1 MTMRNCFSGE
11 SPVFIGSKKSS
22 LNQYLSVGGKRVA
35 AAGHNDYIDCGVH
48 LAFVLRLWF
57 ALMWTGTFG
66 PSVWMDA
73 SFVATH
79 KLFISFDSHIVEIPK
94 ASQVPNSIRLVQIDL
109 SVIIKLIR
117 HFFSRCDR
125 QTMTKRLLAA
135 TLLSSSPMLS
145 GKKIL
150 TNFINFLLW
159 TWTQCISMAT
169 TTTPMAAPL
178 FIWRKKAHFLC
189 ANSAASFD
197 LCGKKWVYFEFVQNV
212 RWSECLLLAVAMC
225 RKIEWKKPSGRYHN
239 KFAYEK
245 VRQFI
250 CSRLPSLFHQFSD
263 TEFKFEKWF
272 FGF

>member
-66 PSVWMDA
+66 PAVWMDA

-79 KLFISFDSHIVEIPK
+79 KLFISFDSHIVEIPE

-109 SVIIKLIR
+109 SVIVRLIR

-159 TWTQCISMAT
+159 TWTQCISISMAAATTAT

-178 FIWRKKAHFLC
+178 FIWRKKSTLFMC
-189 ANSAASFD
+189 QF
-197 LCGKKWVYFEFVQNV
+197 CRFV
-212 RWSECLLLAVAMC
+212 RFMW
-225 RKIEWKKPSGRYHN
+225 
-239 KFAYEK
+239 EK
-245 VRQFI
+245 V
-250 CSRLPSLFHQFSD
+250 SLLRIRAECTMKRVFAVGCCHVP
-263 TEFKFEKWF
+263 KNWVEKTF
-272 FGF
+272 RSLSQ